1 LGSLFLDKYFYGGRR
16 VDLGVGKALPPPQ
29 MSAARKEENTVDSQ
43 STKIA
48 YGIHMPIAQQS
59 PTFVQPWEADCGPE
73 EMREIAMRC
82 DLRGFRYLAVS
93 DHVGV
98 PRDLVPHM
106 SATWYDPV
114 ATLAFLG
121 AATCRIR
128 LMAYVSVLPYRHPL
142 QTAKSYA
149 TLDCLTAGRVI
160 LGVGAGHAEK
170 EFTALGLDFTKRGKM
185 LEEAIG
191 CVEQAFRQD
200 YPEHHG
206 EFWSYKDLGQEPRP
220 VQEDGPPIWVG
231 GSSRSALRR
240 AAELADGWLPQG
252 PPAMGMAQAID
263 FLRERRATSGRT
275 KPLEIGGMALD
286 TYIGEPSHAVAD
298 KVLTGP
304 PERMAEFMHENQRAG
319 CSHMCVRFH
328 VRDAREMLD
337 QIDAFAEQVA
347 VLL

>member
-16 VDLGVGKALPPPQ
+16 VDLGVEKALPPPQ
-29 MSAARKEENTVDSQ
+29 MSAARKEENTADSP

-170 EFTALGLDFTKRGKM
+170 EFTALGLDFAKRGKM

-191 CVEQAFRQD
+191 CVEQAFRHD
-200 YPEHHG
+200 YPEHDG

-252 PPAMGMAQAID
+252 PPAMGLAQAID

-286 TYIGEPSHAVAD
+286 TYIGEPSHAVAE

>member
-1 LGSLFLDKYFYGGRR
+1 
-16 VDLGVGKALPPPQ
+16 

-106 SATWYDPV
+106 SAIWYDPV

-200 YPEHHG
+200 YPEHDG